1 MIECEVKCKKCLKQ
15 IPVDSEGKSMAKNGL
30 CLECYNDE
38 LKAQSIDWMEKE
50 QELQEKIEEV
60 RRAKGTFD
68 GLVMLSGGKDSIYVA
83 YILSKVYKLNIVGL
97 TIDNG
102 FEYQSTFDNSYDIA
116 KKLGISHFIYRLPF
130 EDMREYYNFLLTED
144 TLKLQDCSQLCFF
157 CGRLLKTISI
167 KVAKMLNVTAVFSGH
182 TLEQIRALGDEEGK
196 DKSFDIRRR
205 YIQNYSV
212 QNYKKAL
219 DLLKEKS
226 KESISYLF
234 DDNLETLNFDRFIY
248 PLQYFEYKPIEIV
261 ELLSKELGWVADTHF
276 TKKYISSGCK
286 LGKLMEYIA
295 TKNGSTTYV
304 EREFSDQIRRG
315 SLSKEDVIKIIESRV
330 DDEGEI
336 QEIIDLLSTSKE
348 KLFWVGEK

>member
-1 MIECEVKCKKCLKQ
+1 MGENAIKCKKCLKE
-15 IPVDSEGKSMAKNGL
+15 IPVDSGGKSMAKNGL

-38 LKAQSIDWMEKE
+38 FKSPTVDWSEREKVFR
-50 QELQEKIEEV
+50 EKIEEV
-60 RRAKGTFD
+60 RRVKGTFD

-83 YILSKVYKLNIVGL
+83 YILSKVYKLNIIGL

-102 FEYQSTFDNSYDIA
+102 FEYESTFDNSTEIA

-130 EDMREYYNFLLTED
+130 EDMKEYYNFLLTED
-144 TLKLQDCSQLCFF
+144 SLKLKDCSQLCFF

-167 KVAKMLNVTAVFSGH
+167 KIAKMLNVTAVFSGH

-196 DKSFDIRRR
+196 DKSYEIRKR
-205 YIQNYSV
+205 YIQTYSID
-212 QNYKKAL
+212 NYKKAIEA
-219 DLLKEKS
+219 LKGKG
-226 KESISYLF
+226 KDPIIYLF
-234 DDNLETLNFDRFIY
+234 DDNLSTINFDKFIY
-248 PLQYFEYKPIEIV
+248 PLEYFEYKPIEIV
-261 ELLSKELGWVADTHF
+261 NLLEKELGWVADTHF

-295 TKNGSTTYV
+295 AKNGSSTYV

-315 SLSKEDVIKIIESRV
+315 SLSKEDVINIIDSRV

-336 QEIIDLLSTSKE
+336 KEIMDLLSVSKD
-348 KLFWVGEK
+348 KLF